1 MIRKSTAARLLL
13 VTALTGGL
21 AGELA
26 GCYSPGGGFM
36 PRAGGSTTYYSNE
49 MMQKTITMVDTRT
62 NEVFFSMDV
71 PPGKQLV
78 IDFDE
83 GEGDNVVAT
92 PDLLR
97 WEVMDLGTMTGR
109 LHNSKTVPNASSRR
123 VDVTL
128 HRGTTFANAP
138 PELPLR
144 TDQTRDRPEWWTPAG
159 GPMPEDK
166 RTKLYDN

>member
-1 MIRKSTAARLLL
+1 MVRNSISARLPFAFTLSYVL
-13 VTALTGGL
+13 GL
-21 AGELA
+21 ALA

-36 PRAGGSTTYYSNE
+36 PRAGGSTTYYSTE
-49 MMQKTITMVDTRT
+49 MMQKSITMVDTRT
-62 NEVFFSMDV
+62 NEVFFTMDI

-78 IDFDE
+78 IDFDA
-83 GEGDNVVAT
+83 GEGDNPVTT

-97 WEVMDLGTMTGR
+97 WEVMDQGTMTGR
-109 LHNSKTVPNASSRR
+109 LHNSKTVPNATSRR

-128 HRGTTFANAP
+128 HHGTTYANAP

-144 TDQTRDRPEWWTPAG
+144 TDQVRDRPEWWTPAG

-166 RTKLYDN
+166 RTKMYDN